1 MKDLIK
7 SYQKQVDDKLKNKSF
22 TKQEIED
29 FKVMINYFQHERL
42 IHLLVTITVIFVT
55 CFFFYLLTI
64 KSSIILFILVIILL
78 IMLGFYL
85 YHYYFLENNI
95 QELEEKYLQIKKALK
110 WAFYFV
116 MINQ

>member
-7 SYQKQVDDKLKNKSF
+7 IYQKQVDDNLKNKSF
-22 TKQEIED
+22 TKQDLED
-29 FKVMINYFQHERL
+29 FKVIISYFQHERL

-64 KSSIILFILVIILL
+64 KPSIILFILVVILL
-78 IMLGFYL
+78 ILLGFYL

-95 QELEEKYLQIKKALK
+95 QKLEEKYLQIKKALK
-110 WAFYFV
+110 
-116 MINQ
+116 

>member
-22 TKQEIED
+22 TKQDRED

-110 WAFYFV
+110 
-116 MINQ
+116 

>member
-22 TKQEIED
+22 TKQDIED

-64 KSSIILFILVIILL
+64 KSSIILVILVIILL

-110 WAFYFV
+110 
-116 MINQ
+116 

>member
-22 TKQEIED
+22 TKQDIED

-110 WAFYFV
+110 
-116 MINQ
+116 

>member
-22 TKQEIED
+22 TKQDIED

-95 QELEEKYLQIKKALK
+95 KELEEKYLQIKKALK
-110 WAFYFV
+110 
-116 MINQ
+116 